1 MILSPANCSEKM
13 SLMKEIVTLNRKEQK
28 RLVVLN
34 QVEMGKMAGR
44 EAAELLGL
52 PCVMLG
58 DFWQHIERR
67 VLLH

>member
-1 MILSPANCSEKM
+1 
-13 SLMKEIVTLNRKEQK
+13 MKEIVTLNRKEQK